1 MAKSYLRSVN
11 RDAQAIGMGL
21 PKVLAEIK
29 RLEGLKKK
37 DRSVKKRL
45 ERLYTAKQQIQNST
59 PEQRIDLVKQLK
71 EINSG

>member
-11 RDAQAIGMGL
+11 RDAQAISLGL
-21 PKVLAEIK
+21 PRVLAEIK
-29 RLEGLKKK
+29 RLENLKKK

-45 ERLYTAKQQIQNST
+45 ERLYQAKNQIENST

>member
-11 RDAQAIGMGL
+11 RDAQAISLGL
-21 PKVLAEIK
+21 PRVLAVIK
-29 RLEGLKKK
+29 RLENLKKK

-45 ERLYTAKQQIQNST
+45 ERLYQAKNQIENST

>member
-1 MAKSYLRSVN
+1 MAASYMRSVN
-11 RDAQAIGMGL
+11 RDAQAMSLGL
-21 PKVLAEIK
+21 PRVLAEIK

-45 ERLYTAKQQIQNST
+45 ERLYTARNHLQNST
-59 PEQRIDLVKQLK
+59 QEERIDLVKQLR

>member
-1 MAKSYLRSVN
+1 MANSYMRSVN
-11 RDAQAIGMGL
+11 RDAQAMSLGL
-21 PKVLAEIK
+21 PRVLAEIK

-45 ERLYTAKQQIQNST
+45 ERLYTARNHLQNST
-59 PEQRIDLVKQLK
+59 KEERIDLVKQLR